1 MSTISASNVASVYER
16 AITEILTNPHRRL
29 KDINLL
35 TKRDLALTHIWNK
48 SFPQV
53 VEANVHVLVLEHAKK
68 SPDSSAVCSW
78 DGDLTYYELDVLTLG
93 LARHLVRAGIKP
105 ETMVPV
111 CFQKSVYAI
120 IAMVAIHRAGGAFV
134 PLDPSHPE
142 DRLKAIIQRT
152 NAKLIVASPETSHLF
167 DDTVSTVIGVS
178 SSLPGSAELQQGT
191 TLPEVRPDHA
201 AFVLFT
207 SGSTGQ
213 PKGIV
218 QEHASVCTNS
228 LAHGRAMGITC
239 DSRVFQYAAFTFDVS
254 MMDVF
259 TTLIYGGCVC
269 IPSEEE
275 RMGSFTLTM
284 NRMQVNWVLF
294 TPSVAS
300 LITPEAVPTLQTL
313 ALGGEPVKQENITR
327 WVGKVR
333 LFNCYGPAECGA
345 CAIGEFTQ
353 EDSRPGKV
361 GRQFG
366 SGLCWV
372 VDPQDHNRLLPIGA
386 IGELLVEGPTLAR
399 GYLDDLA
406 KTRVA
411 FIKNPAWSQAVGL
424 NKPRRLYKTGD
435 LVRQNSD
442 GTLDF
447 VGRKDLQLK
456 VRGQRVELGEVEH
469 HLSAF
474 PGVALS
480 VSAMPKSGPYSP
492 NLVGL
497 IQLQQGGN
505 APVQYTTLNQISSED
520 ELTSNFDKQKLLQ
533 FLRSRLPSYM
543 IPTHLLLI
551 TRLPL
556 SVSGKIDRKVVEA
569 WLGSTSR
576 VSEPKTVSNGQKQ
589 NLIAKENTIA
599 LEISSQVMSMIAQ
612 PGSRFFDSLDGSNF
626 SLTAVGLDSIKVIR
640 LTMFIRQTFRVRIP
654 LDSLVDPRSTILS
667 VADSIESLLSGAH
680 YLTGKPKVDIMEIF
694 RTYQQQTMK
703 AFSHRG
709 ARTRTVFMTGATGF
723 LGSRIL
729 HRLCTQS

>member
-1 MSTISASNVASVYER
+1 M
-16 AITEILTNPHRRL
+16 
-29 KDINLL
+29 
-35 TKRDLALTHIWNK
+35 
-48 SFPQV
+48 
-53 VEANVHVLVLEHAKK
+53 
-68 SPDSSAVCSW
+68 
-78 DGDLTYYELDVLTLG
+78 
-93 LARHLVRAGIKP
+93 
-105 ETMVPV
+105 
-111 CFQKSVYAI
+111 
-120 IAMVAIHRAGGAFV
+120 
-134 PLDPSHPE
+134 
-142 DRLKAIIQRT
+142 
-152 NAKLIVASPETSHLF
+152 
-167 DDTVSTVIGVS
+167 GV
-178 SSLPGSAELQQGT
+178 
-191 TLPEVRPDHA
+191 
-201 AFVLFT
+201 
-207 SGSTGQ
+207 
-213 PKGIV
+213 K
-218 QEHASVCTNS
+218 
-228 LAHGRAMGITC
+228 C

-269 IPSEEE
+269 TPSEEE

-284 NRMQVNWVLF
+284 NRKQVNWVLF

-406 KTRVA
+406 KTRAA
-411 FIKNPAWSQAVGL
+411 FIKNPTWSQAVGL

-435 LVRQNSD
+435 LDRQNSD

-520 ELTSNFDKQKLLQ
+520 ELTSDFDKQKLLQ

-543 IPTHLLLI
+543 VPTHLLLI

-626 SLTAVGLDSIKVIR
+626 SLTAVELDSIKVIR
-640 LTMFIRQTFRVRIP
+640 LTMFIRQRFGVRIP

-667 VADSIESLLSGAH
+667 VADSIENLWSGAH
-680 YLTGKPKVDIMEIF
+680 YPIGKPKVDIMEIF

-709 ARTRTVFMTGATGF
+709 GTNQNRFHDRCDRHSRVSDLAPSLHPISGSQDRGAC
-723 LGSRIL
+723 S
-729 HRLCTQS
+729 